1 MSSASSPGRTLS
13 GLRRIIQ
20 GITALAV
27 IGYPFAVYFGLNYW
41 GTTVLA
47 PLLIALFASRF
58 MLARG
63 KLRQLSW
70 LMKAFAILGIIL
82 ALASWLLKQNHWLL
96 YYPVVVSILLLALF
110 SHSLFNPPPIVERLA
125 RLTEPDLPPEGVRY
139 TRKVTQVW
147 CLFFIIN
154 GSIALLTCLSGDI
167 ALWTLYNGAIS
178 YFLMGILMC
187 TEWIIRKTLRRA

>member
-1 MSSASSPGRTLS
+1 M
-13 GLRRIIQ
+13 RRIIQ

-154 GSIALLTCLSGDI
+154 GSIALFTCLSGDI

>member
-1 MSSASSPGRTLS
+1 M
-13 GLRRIIQ
+13 RRIIQ
-20 GITALAV
+20 WISALAA

-41 GTTVLA
+41 GISILA
-47 PLLIALFASRF
+47 PLLIVLFASR
-58 MLARG
+58 LTLTQG

-70 LMKAFAILGIIL
+70 LMKAFAILGILL

-96 YYPVVVSILLLALF
+96 YYPVVVSALLLVLF

-125 RLTEPDLPPEGVRY
+125 RLTEPDLSEEGVRY

-147 CLFFIIN
+147 CLFFMIN
-154 GSIALLTCLSGDI
+154 GSIALFTCLHGDI
-167 ALWTLYNGAIS
+167 SLWTLYNGAIS

-187 TEWIIRKTLRRA
+187 TEWIIRKTQRRA

>member
-1 MSSASSPGRTLS
+1 MTSANSAVGSFCTVKL
-13 GLRRIIQ
+13 IIQ
-20 GITALAV
+20 VLTALAV

-41 GTTVLA
+41 GTGVLA
-47 PLLIALFASRF
+47 PLLIVLFASRLV
-58 MLARG
+58 LARG

-70 LMKAFAILGIIL
+70 LMKAFAMLGILL

-96 YYPVVVSILLLALF
+96 YYPVIVSLLLLALF
-110 SHSLFNPPPIVERLA
+110 SHSLLNPPPIIERLA
-125 RLTEPDLPPEGVRY
+125 RLTEPDLPPAGVRY

-154 GSIALLTCLSGDI
+154 GSIALFTCLYGDI